1 MKTEI
6 KSEKKHTA
14 HVSKEKK
21 NLVEEIKNLL
31 KEKRTCLIVSIKNIP
46 ASQFQ
51 EITKKLRGKAIIK
64 VPRKNLIFKALEF
77 SEEEKLRE
85 LEPKIKENI
94 ALLFS
99 DEDSFKLA
107 AEIIRNKSPARAN
120 PGQEAPEDIE
130 VPEGPTDLLPGPAMS
145 ELSSVG
151 IKIQIE
157 KGKISIKEAKIV
169 AKKGEKIS
177 QAVADVLTKLDIKP
191 FYISLIPLAAY
202 DSKEKKVYL
211 NIDINIEKNINNL
224 KEAYSK
230 ALPFAVEIGYVSKD
244 TIRLLIQKA
253 GRHELALKN
262 LTDNTPQKNEG
273 GN

>member
-1 MKTEI
+1 MNTKTTHI
-6 KSEKKHTA
+6 A

-21 NLVEEIKNLL
+21 NLVEELTSLL
-31 KEKRTCLIVSIKNIP
+31 KEKKTCLIVSIKNIP

-77 SEEEKLRE
+77 SGEEKLKE
-85 LEPKIKENI
+85 LESKIKDNI

-99 DEDSFKLA
+99 DEDCFKIA

-130 VPEGPTDLLPGPAMS
+130 VPEGPTDLMPGPAMS
-145 ELSSVG
+145 ELGAVG
-151 IKIQIE
+151 IKIQID
-157 KGKISIKEAKIV
+157 KGKISIKETKIV

-177 QAVADVLTKLDIKP
+177 RAVADVLTKLDIKP
-191 FYISLIPLAAY
+191 FYISLLPVAAY
-202 DSKEKKVYL
+202 DSKEKEVYL

-230 ALPFAVEIGYVSKD
+230 SLPFAVEIGYTCKD
-244 TIRLLIQKA
+244 TISFLLQKA
-253 GRHELALKN
+253 ERQRLALEK
-262 LTDNTPQKNEG
+262 LSNTPQTNEG

>member
-1 MKTEI
+1 MKT
-6 KSEKKHTA
+6 EKKHTA
-14 HVSKEKK
+14 HVSEEKK

-31 KEKRTCLIVSIKNIP
+31 KEKRTCLVVSIKNIP

-64 VPRKNLIFKALEF
+64 VPRKNLIFKALKF
-77 SEEEKLRE
+77 SGEEKLKE

-107 AEIIRNKSPARAN
+107 AEIIRNKSPARAS

-130 VPEGPTDLLPGPAMS
+130 IPEGPTDLMPGPAMS

-157 KGKISIKEAKIV
+157 KGKIAIKEAKIV

-211 NIDINIEKNINNL
+211 NIDINIEKSINNL

-230 ALPFAVEIGYVSKD
+230 ALPFAVEVGYVSKD

-253 GRHELALKN
+253 GRDELVLKT
-262 LTDNTPQKNEG
+262 LTDNIPQKNEG

>member
-99 DEDSFKLA
+99 DEVFSN
-107 AEIIRNKSPARAN
+107 RC
-120 PGQEAPEDIE
+120 
-130 VPEGPTDLLPGPAMS
+130 
-145 ELSSVG
+145 
-151 IKIQIE
+151 
-157 KGKISIKEAKIV
+157 
-169 AKKGEKIS
+169 
-177 QAVADVLTKLDIKP
+177 
-191 FYISLIPLAAY
+191 
-202 DSKEKKVYL
+202 
-211 NIDINIEKNINNL
+211 
-224 KEAYSK
+224 
-230 ALPFAVEIGYVSKD
+230 
-244 TIRLLIQKA
+244 
-253 GRHELALKN
+253 
-262 LTDNTPQKNEG
+262 
-273 GN
+273 